1 MEGHKVLKLLQVFP
15 SAKFSN
21 SSFGEFFFFFFLASD
36 CVFDFTIAA
45 NGKAG

>member
-21 SSFGEFFFFFFLASD
+21 SSFGEFFFFFPGFRL
-36 CVFDFTIAA
+36 CL
-45 NGKAG
+45 